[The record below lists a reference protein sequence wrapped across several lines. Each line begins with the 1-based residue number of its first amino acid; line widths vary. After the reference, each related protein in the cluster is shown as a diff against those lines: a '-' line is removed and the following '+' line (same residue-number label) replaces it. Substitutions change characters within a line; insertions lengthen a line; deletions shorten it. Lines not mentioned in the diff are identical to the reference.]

1 MDRRFNTALDQL
13 LYLVRPVNSS
23 ASPSLTHSPV
33 ELARC
38 FSPSAY
44 IKLPLDFEY
53 SVATSLDF
61 QAIAPQDAVII
72 TIKLASSSH
81 LPLLVAAHIPQLLGI
96 EADSPHLLLN

>member
-33 ELARC
+33 ELAHC

-72 TIKLASSSH
+72 AIKLASSSH
-81 LPLLVAAHIPQLLGI
+81 LTLLVAAHIPQPLGI